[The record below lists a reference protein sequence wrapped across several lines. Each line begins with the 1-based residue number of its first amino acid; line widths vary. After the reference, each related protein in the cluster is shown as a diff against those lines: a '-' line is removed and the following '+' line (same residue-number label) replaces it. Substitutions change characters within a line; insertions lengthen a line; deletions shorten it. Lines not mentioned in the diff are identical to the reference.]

1 MEQNQIIRAPEVIA
15 MVGMSRTTLWRMERE
30 GTFPKRLQLSTRNVG
45 WKRAS
50 VEQWIQER
58 KEVA

>member
-1 MEQNQIIRAPEVIA
+1 METNQIIRAPEVIA
-15 MVGMSRTTLWRMERE
+15 MVGMSRTTLWRMERD

-45 WKRAS
+45 WNRSS
-50 VEQWIQER
+50 VVRWIQER